1 VLWDGTWRERT
12 DSGDSILIQ
21 VTDRAGHRRVAFPL
35 NGASEALDY
44 IEVSPPPAATSP

>member
-44 IEVSPPPAATSP
+44 IEVSPPPGSN